1 MKSWKE
7 LLLGLI
13 GVLLAVVLWRRSLLR
28 EVLSDKI
35 VLLVA
40 GIALVHVVLLLVFD
54 NAYVS
59 ELAGLLIDLRY
70 YLLFVE
76 LYVAGKYLTGT
87 RRDMLRAAVI
97 GAGIVI
103 LFGALQAVALPKDIL
118 SGIGYSDQTIK
129 PYLTVDMNHD
139 YIRINS
145 TLRGPNPVG
154 AFAVIVLALV
164 GAWALRH
171 RQSLRDWR
179 WSVVAII
186 ASAGSLIVLV
196 ASHSRSAWIAAVGA
210 ATMLLVGVVPRRM
223 ALYSLVTVGVLG
235 VLALGTLWTLRDVP
249 VVSNVF
255 FHSNPTGGSPQ
266 KSDEGHATS
275 LQYGVET
282 AANEPFGNGIG
293 STGSASLLS
302 DTPVIVENQ
311 YLFMAHESGWLGLGL
326 QLLLLAVVLIGLWR
340 ARKADWLAFG
350 LCAAGVGLV
359 LIGLLQPVWADDTV
373 SLYWWGLAGLALGSS
388 DIIKTHG
395 KPPTKRKSHKKAKRA
410 A

>member
-1 MKSWKE
+1 MP
-7 LLLGLI
+7 
-13 GVLLAVVLWRRSLLR
+13 
-28 EVLSDKI
+28 
-35 VLLVA
+35 
-40 GIALVHVVLLLVFD
+40 
-54 NAYVS
+54 
-59 ELAGLLIDLRY
+59 
-70 YLLFVE
+70 
-76 LYVAGKYLTGT
+76 
-87 RRDMLRAAVI
+87 RAAVI

-235 VLALGTLWTLRDVP
+235 CLRSV
-249 VVSNVF
+249 
-255 FHSNPTGGSPQ
+255 HCGLY
-266 KSDEGHATS
+266 AMC
-275 LQYGVET
+275 
-282 AANEPFGNGIG
+282 
-293 STGSASLLS
+293 LS
-302 DTPVIVENQ
+302 CRMC
-311 YLFMAHESGWLGLGL
+311 FS
-326 QLLLLAVVLIGLWR
+326 
-340 ARKADWLAFG
+340 
-350 LCAAGVGLV
+350 
-359 LIGLLQPVWADDTV
+359 
-373 SLYWWGLAGLALGSS
+373 
-388 DIIKTHG
+388 
-395 KPPTKRKSHKKAKRA
+395 
-410 A
+410 